1 MKASQGKVTII
12 GGGLA
17 GCEAAWQVARHG
29 IRVDLVEMRPE
40 RMTEAHRT
48 GLLAELVC
56 SNSFKSDSISNAVG
70 LLKVELRMLGSL
82 LLEIATRTR
91 VPAGGALCVDRKR
104 FAEMV
109 TEAIEEH
116 PLITVERKEA
126 TRVEPGRVTIV
137 AAGPLA
143 SKSLTEVLERIVGAR
158 NLYFYDAIS
167 PIVEGDSIDMSVVF
181 KSSRYAKGDSTYLN
195 IPLNR
200 DQYMDFVNALRNAEV
215 VPKHPFEEDR
225 FFSACMPIEELARM
239 GDDTLAHGCMKPV
252 GLVDPRTGKIP
263 YAVVQLRPENLEG
276 TLYGMV
282 GFQTRLKHGEQKRIF
297 RMLPGLERARF
308 ARLGSIHRNT
318 YLNSPAALLPTLE
331 HREIDGLMFAGQITG
346 AEGYVA
352 AIGTG
357 LLAGLNA
364 ARKVLGLDCVVPP
377 RETILG
383 GLARYIAGGPLTGF
397 NPMNPN
403 FGLVPTLGIRI
414 RNRLRRNLL
423 LAERSVEAMRAWSE
437 QLDLQ
442 PSPLDG

>member
-70 LLKVELRMLGSL
+70 LLKVELRILGSL

-126 TRVEPGRVTIV
+126 TRLEPSKVTIV

-158 NLYFYDAIS
+158 NLYF
-167 PIVEGDSIDMSVVF
+167 
-181 KSSRYAKGDSTYLN
+181 
-195 IPLNR
+195 
-200 DQYMDFVNALRNAEV
+200 
-215 VPKHPFEEDR
+215 
-225 FFSACMPIEELARM
+225 
-239 GDDTLAHGCMKPV
+239 
-252 GLVDPRTGKIP
+252 
-263 YAVVQLRPENLEG
+263 
-276 TLYGMV
+276 
-282 GFQTRLKHGEQKRIF
+282 
-297 RMLPGLERARF
+297 
-308 ARLGSIHRNT
+308 
-318 YLNSPAALLPTLE
+318 
-331 HREIDGLMFAGQITG
+331 
-346 AEGYVA
+346 
-352 AIGTG
+352 
-357 LLAGLNA
+357 
-364 ARKVLGLDCVVPP
+364 
-377 RETILG
+377 
-383 GLARYIAGGPLTGF
+383 
-397 NPMNPN
+397 
-403 FGLVPTLGIRI
+403 
-414 RNRLRRNLL
+414 
-423 LAERSVEAMRAWSE
+423 
-437 QLDLQ
+437 
-442 PSPLDG
+442 